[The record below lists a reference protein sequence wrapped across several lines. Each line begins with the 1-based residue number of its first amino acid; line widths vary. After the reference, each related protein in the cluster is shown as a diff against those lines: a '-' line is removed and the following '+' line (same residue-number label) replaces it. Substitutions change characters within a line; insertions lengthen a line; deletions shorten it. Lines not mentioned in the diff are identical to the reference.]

1 MKLRQI
7 VQLKGLVCGIP
18 HVSPHVCMCMP
29 VHARAHTH
37 TVLTPQMFQNSGL
50 GTLQPYHNHRPR
62 HPHHPAQWYVTHSC
76 LVRKSL
82 WTLGQRLCLESVET
96 CTGRRSKGT
105 CSGPWFRP
113 CPVRFGPMGSWSS
126 ELCGRAYGVQHSERE
141 EPT

>member
-82 WTLGQRLCLESVET
+82 WTLGQRLCLGKCGNLHRKEV
-96 CTGRRSKGT
+96 KGDML
-105 CSGPWFRP
+105 RP
-113 CPVRFGPMGSWSS
+113 VVQALPCAI
-126 ELCGRAYGVQHSERE
+126 RAHGQLEF
-141 EPT
+141 